1 MSFVHLHTHSHYSLL
16 DGLAKIPDLVARA
29 KELGMTALA
38 LTDHGAMYGAIEFY
52 QACLKAGIK
61 PIIGEEMY
69 VAPHGHQQK
78 RAQIDEKRFHLIL
91 LAKNNTGYKNLIKLT
106 TAAHLEGFYYK
117 PRIDLELLQRYHEG
131 LIALSACQSG
141 EVGEAAETGDVE
153 ATMKV
158 AEKYRAV
165 FGDDY
170 YLEVQP
176 HPRLPGRITANNTI
190 FEVGKRL
197 QVPIIATYDSH
208 YLHPED
214 ADAQDILLCLQT
226 KKTKDDPNRMS
237 MANEDFS
244 LASPEAMIAAFPDHP
259 EVIANTLAVAEKC
272 NVTIELGKT
281 TLPRY
286 ALPEGKT
293 VDGYLRELC
302 EQGIPKRYPQLAA
315 SSQQLAAVEA
325 RLDYELGVITK
336 TGFASY
342 FLIVQDFVN
351 WAKDHGI
358 VVGPGRGSAAGSI
371 VSYLLNIT
379 NLDPLAYELVFE
391 RFLNPERISMPD
403 IDLDFADTRRD
414 EVLRYVEEKYG
425 RDHVAQIIT
434 FGTMAARAAI
444 RDVGRVLGISYA
456 TCDKI
461 AKLIP
466 MFMELD
472 EALNTVP
479 ELKSMV
485 ATDPEVKQFLDA
497 SRKLEGVARHASTHA
512 CGVVITPEPLQEY
525 VPLQYASASD
535 ESIISQYSLH
545 PVEDLGLL
553 KMDFLGLTN
562 LTLIETCI
570 DILKKM
576 HGIDINIDT
585 IPLDDANAFKLL
597 QDGLTTGVFQ
607 LESSGMT
614 RYLKLL
620 KPSSLED
627 IIAMVALYRPGPMEL
642 IPDFIN
648 GKHGKKKVT
657 YIHPKLKPILEKTYG
672 VAVYQEQVLQIARDL
687 AGFTLGEADV
697 LRKAVG
703 KKIAKLLNEQKEK
716 FVKGC
721 IANGLAESTAIKIFE
736 FIEPFAGYG
745 FNRAH
750 AACYALL
757 AYQTA
762 YLKANY
768 PTEFMTALLTAE
780 QGDVDRASKLVNECR
795 AMGITVLPP
804 DINESYSTYTAV
816 KDAATPTIRFGLL
829 AIKNMGENVVKAL
842 IHERKAKGQYV
853 SLQDMLTR
861 VHHKDLN
868 KKSLESLIR
877 SGSLD
882 RFGERNQLLV
892 NIETLLSFNRRAVGE
907 ASNGQTSLFA
917 GAASSV
923 TALTLHPVEP
933 VSRMQSLAW
942 ERELLGL
949 YITEHP
955 LDTYRDRIPSGTTT
969 IAALKESKA
978 TTTVTIAAIVMTMR
992 RIITKKG
999 DPMLFVTLE
1008 DQSGSVEG
1016 IVFPRTYEAASALW
1030 RPDVVLVCHGTY
1042 SEKEGE
1048 PKFIVDEAKEL
1059 TNGARVSTNEIFL
1072 ISVAARERDRLP
1084 ELKILLERHPGR
1096 ARVVLDMEEGGNT
1109 RRIATSLYVE
1119 QSDELKKKLRVL
1131 LGNVCGE

>member
-38 LTDHGAMYGAIEFY
+38 LTDHGAMYGIIEFY
-52 QACLKAGIK
+52 QACTRAGLK

-91 LAKNNTGYKNLIKLT
+91 LAKNNIGYKNLIKLT
-106 TAAHLEGFYYK
+106 TTAHLEGFYYK
-117 PRIDLELLQRYHEG
+117 PRIDLELLKQYHEG
-131 LIALSACQSG
+131 LIALSSCQSG

-158 AEKYRAV
+158 AEKYRAI

-176 HPRLPGRITANNTI
+176 HPRLEGRITANNTI
-190 FEVGKRL
+190 FEAGKRL
-197 QVPIIATYDSH
+197 HIPVVATYDSH

-244 LASPEAMIAAFPDHP
+244 LAAPEAMIAAFPDHP
-259 EVIANTLAVAEKC
+259 EVITNTVRVAEQC
-272 NVTIELGKT
+272 NVKIELGKT
-281 TLPRY
+281 TLPRFD
-286 ALPEGKT
+286 LPEGKT

-302 EQGIPKRYPQLAA
+302 EKGIERRYGEKCKIQNAECRM
-315 SSQQLAAVEA
+315 VYD
-325 RLDYELGVITK
+325 RLNYELGVITK

-379 NLDPLAYELVFE
+379 NLDPLAYDLVFE

-444 RDVGRVLGISYA
+444 RDVGRVLGVAYA

-472 EALNTVP
+472 EALKTVP
-479 ELKSMV
+479 ELKELY
-485 ATDPEVKQFLDA
+485 ANDPEAKALLNA
-497 SRKLEGVARHASTHA
+497 SKKLEGVARHASTHA

-545 PVEDLGLL
+545 PIEDLGLL

-562 LTLIETCI
+562 LTLIETCL

-585 IPLDDANAFKLL
+585 IPLDDAKAFKLL

-642 IPDFIN
+642 IPDFID

-721 IANGLAESTAIKIFE
+721 IAHGMAESTAQKIFD

-795 AMGITVLPP
+795 AMGIIVLPP

-816 KDAATPTIRFGLL
+816 KGAATPTIRFGLL

-842 IHERKAKGQYV
+842 IHERKVKGQYA

-882 RFGERNQLLV
+882 RFGERNALLV
-892 NIETLLSFNRRAVGE
+892 NIETLLAYNRRAVGE

-917 GAASSV
+917 GGGTSV

-933 VSRMQSLAW
+933 VSRIQTLAW

-955 LDTYRDRIPSGTTT
+955 LDTYRDRIPTDVRT
-969 IAALKESKA
+969 IAELKESKA
-978 TTTVTIAAIVMTMR
+978 TMTTAIAAIVMAMR

-1016 IVFPRTYEAASALW
+1016 IVFPRAYESAPALW

-1048 PKFIVDEAKEL
+1048 PKFIVDDAQEL
-1059 TNGARVSTNEIFL
+1059 TNAERVLTSETFL
-1072 ISVAARERDRLP
+1072 ISVAATQRDCLP
-1084 ELKILLERHPGR
+1084 ELKTLLERHPGR
-1096 ARVVLDMEEGGNT
+1096 VRVVLDMEEGGNT
-1109 RRIATSLYVE
+1109 RRIATSLYIE
-1119 QSDELKKKLRVL
+1119 KSSELEKKIAVL
-1131 LGNVCGE
+1131 LHP